1 MRRPPRPA
9 TARLIDLPTF
19 AASLVRGLV
28 VLVAVVAV
36 YLVAMASG
44 KVHAQ
49 AAALAFA
56 ALVCGNLGLVMLH
69 RARPSPGHVLHARNV
84 AFRIV
89 AAAALAAIVAIGL
102 LPTPAHWF
110 GFAPVA
116 VSWLAAAAA
125 LPLIGLALLNLFSR
139 RSPDAVERLDTH
151 P

>member
-1 MRRPPRPA
+1 MRRPPRVP
-9 TARLIDLPTF
+9 TARLIDLRTF

-36 YLVAMASG
+36 YLVAIASG

-49 AAALAFA
+49 AAALAVA

-69 RARPSPGHVLHARNV
+69 RARPSPGHVLHARNA

-89 AAAALAAIVAIGL
+89 AAAALSAIAAIAL

-110 GFAPVA
+110 GFVPVTA
-116 VSWLAAAAA
+116 TWLAAAAA
-125 LPLIGLALLNLFSR
+125 LPLAGLALLGLFLR
-139 RSPDAVERLDTH
+139 RSPDAVERVDAH
-151 P
+151 S